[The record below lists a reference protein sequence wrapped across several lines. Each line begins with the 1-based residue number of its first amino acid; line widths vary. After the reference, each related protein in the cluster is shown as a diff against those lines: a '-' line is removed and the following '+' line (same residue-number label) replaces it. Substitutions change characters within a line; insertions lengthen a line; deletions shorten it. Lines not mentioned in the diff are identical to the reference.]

1 MQYRYLE
8 FTDGAAKTSFGCKDG
23 EIDLVGKASDELI
36 KELNLEKQVLYG
48 GRIYYSTTL
57 TKMGELGWSLKFVTP
72 CGVNVKNGSSST
84 AGPIENAY
92 VFEKER

>member
-48 GRIYYSTTL
+48 VPTRYFP
-57 TKMGELGWSLKFVTP
+57 M
-72 CGVNVKNGSSST
+72 
-84 AGPIENAY
+84 
-92 VFEKER
+92 